1 MAEALRQLTKTDQI
15 AFSAALPLP
24 IGLLVRSWQSPS
36 EGENDVLGARIW
48 TGIHSRSA
56 DAHGIELGHA
66 IADNALKTQML
77 SAAR

>member
-1 MAEALRQLTKTDQI
+1 MAEVLQQLTNTDQI
-15 AFSAALPLP
+15 AFGAALPLP
-24 IGLLVRSWQSPS
+24 IGLFVRSRQSLS
-36 EGENDVLGARIW
+36 EAENDVLGARIW
-48 TGIHSRSA
+48 AGIHFRSA

>member
-1 MAEALRQLTKTDQI
+1 MGEVLRQLTNTDQI

-24 IGLLVRSWQSPS
+24 IGLFVRSWQSLS
-36 EGENDVLGARIW
+36 EAENDVLGARNW
-48 TGIHSRSA
+48 AGIHSRSA